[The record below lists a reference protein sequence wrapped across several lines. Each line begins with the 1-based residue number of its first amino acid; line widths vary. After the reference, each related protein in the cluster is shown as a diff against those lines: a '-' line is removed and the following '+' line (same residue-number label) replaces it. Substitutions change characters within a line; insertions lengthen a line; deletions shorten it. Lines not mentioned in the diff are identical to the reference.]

1 MPVDVNMSLEK
12 WHRLVQN
19 IIASTNQVH
28 VENMVVSD
36 YAEDSFVVVGRVL
49 WEELDDNPSLG
60 MWLDRSFSLAE
71 REDVGLVREELE
83 RCGLT
88 AVVADVQQ
96 SVGR

>member
-1 MPVDVNMSLEK
+1 
-12 WHRLVQN
+12 
-19 IIASTNQVH
+19 
-28 VENMVVSD
+28 MVVSD

-49 WEELDDNPSLG
+49 REELDDNPSLG
-60 MWLDRSFSLAE
+60 MWLDRSFGLAE

-96 SVGR
+96 SVGRWLDLNFTKMDRLGAQQNIHS